1 MNNLITQILQSS
13 KDPEK
18 LSMTV
23 TGVLSSLIP
32 AAGFLITA
40 SGHNVDN
47 AALQGFVTAIGS
59 AIVAVGSAV
68 SAVLTVW
75 GLLRKLF

>member
-1 MNNLITQILQSS
+1 MLNQILASS
-13 KDPEK
+13 QDPQK

-32 AAGFLITA
+32 IAGALITMA
-40 SGHNVDN
+40 GHQVDT
-47 AALQGFVTAIGS
+47 AALQDLVTAIGT
-59 AIVAVGSAV
+59 AITTIGAAV

-75 GLLRKLF
+75 GLIRKLSPKA